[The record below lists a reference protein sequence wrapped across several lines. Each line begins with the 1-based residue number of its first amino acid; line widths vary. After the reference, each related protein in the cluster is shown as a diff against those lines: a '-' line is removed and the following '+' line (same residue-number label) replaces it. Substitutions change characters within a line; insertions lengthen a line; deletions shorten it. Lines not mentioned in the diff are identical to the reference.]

1 MPIQQVSEAQ
11 FEQEVLRSELP
22 VLVDLY
28 ADWCEPCKQLE
39 PILEQVAGELEGK
52 LKVVRVDVEHSP
64 MLAQAFRVQSLPMLM
79 LLHQGRPVD
88 QAVGMVD
95 KKAIL
100 EMVRPVLP
108 TGSNELQPA
117 ELAQLVTQR
126 RVLPV
131 DVRDASAYGRHH
143 IPGAVHIPRE
153 ELETRVEELRP
164 SDGRLRVLY
173 GRTGDEAKE
182 AAESL
187 KPKGVDVG
195 YLTGGFLH
203 WEADGHEVERGS

>member
-28 ADWCEPCKQLE
+28 ADCEPCKQLE